1 MSCCGDKRK
10 KLFRNE
16 NSGREDIHSDQ
27 VLADNPKSGKLFMY
41 TGNKSLT
48 IKGVSGQTYHF
59 RYNGDKLYVS
69 AIDQLA
75 FMAERDLKAV

>member
-1 MSCCGDKRK
+1 MSCCGEKRK

-16 NSGREDIHSDQ
+16 NSGRENTPSDR
-27 VLADNPKSGKLFMY
+27 VLADNPKSGKIFMY
-41 TGNKSLT
+41 TGNKSLV
-48 IKGVSGQTYHF
+48 IKGISGQTYHF
-59 RYNGDKLYVS
+59 RFNGDKLKIS